1 MINVKFFHSEN
12 GAPLGFS
19 FRGHAGYAA
28 HGSDIVCAAVSSV
41 AYMTANT
48 IIEIMKIDADVVV
61 NEDGAMTLRIPEE
74 SAEKTKELL
83 LGLELH
89 INELRK
95 QYPKNVT
102 ITTEV

>member
-19 FRGHAGYAA
+19 FNGHAGYAA
-28 HGSDIVCAAVSSV
+28 HGSDIVCAAISSV

-48 IIEIMKIDADVVV
+48 IIEIMKIEADADV
-61 NEDGAMTLRIPEE
+61 NENGAMTLKVPEE

-89 INELRK
+89 INELGK

>member
-1 MINVKFFHSEN
+1 
-12 GAPLGFS
+12 
-19 FRGHAGYAA
+19 
-28 HGSDIVCAAVSSV
+28 
-41 AYMTANT
+41 
-48 IIEIMKIDADVVV
+48 MKVDADADVK
-61 NEDGAMTLRIPEE
+61 EDGEMTLRVPEE

-89 INELRK
+89 INELKK

>member
-1 MINVKFFHSEN
+1 MINVKFFHSQN

-19 FRGHAGYAA
+19 FKGHAGYAA
-28 HGSDIVCAAVSSV
+28 HGSDIVCAAISSV

-48 IIEIMKIDADVVV
+48 IIEIMKIDADVDV
-61 NEDGAMTLRIPEE
+61 NEDGAMTLKVPEE
-74 SAEKTKELL
+74 SAEKTKEIL

-89 INELRK
+89 INELKK

>member
-1 MINVKFFHSEN
+1 MISIKFFHSGN
-12 GAPLGFS
+12 GTPLGFN
-19 FRGHAGYAA
+19 FKGHAGYAP

-48 IIEIMKIDADVVV
+48 IIEVMGVKADV
-61 NEDGAMTLRIPEE
+61 NIKGSGEMDFKIPLE
-74 SAEKTKELL
+74 SAEKTKDIL

-89 INELRK
+89 IKELKK
-95 QYPKNVT
+95 QYPQNVT

>member
-1 MINVKFFHSEN
+1 
-12 GAPLGFS
+12 
-19 FRGHAGYAA
+19 
-28 HGSDIVCAAVSSV
+28 
-41 AYMTANT
+41 MTANT
-48 IIEIMKIDADVVV
+48 IIEIMKVPADVDVK
-61 NEDGAMTLRIPEE
+61 EDGAMTLRVSEE

>member
-19 FRGHAGYAA
+19 FKGHAGYAA
-28 HGSDIVCAAVSSV
+28 HGSDIVCAAISSV

-48 IIEIMKIDADVVV
+48 IIEIMKIDAEVGV
-61 NEDGAMTLRIPEE
+61 NEDGAMALKVPEE
-74 SAEKTKELL
+74 SAEKTKEIL

>member
-12 GAPLGFS
+12 GAPSGFS
-19 FRGHAGYAA
+19 FKGHAGYAA

-48 IIEIMKIDADVVV
+48 IIEIMKIDADVDVD
-61 NEDGAMTLRIPEE
+61 EDGKMTLKVPEE

-89 INELRK
+89 IKELKK

>member
-1 MINVKFFHSEN
+1 
-12 GAPLGFS
+12 
-19 FRGHAGYAA
+19 
-28 HGSDIVCAAVSSV
+28 
-41 AYMTANT
+41 MTANT
-48 IIEIMKIDADVVV
+48 IIEIMKVDADADVK
-61 NEDGAMTLRIPEE
+61 EDGEMTLRVPEE

-89 INELRK
+89 INELKK

>member
-19 FRGHAGYAA
+19 FNGHAGYAA
-28 HGSDIVCAAVSSV
+28 HGSDIVCAAISSV

-48 IIEIMKIDADVVV
+48 IIEIMKVDADVDV

-89 INELRK
+89 IKELRK

>member
-1 MINVKFFHSEN
+1 MIRIKFFHSEN
-12 GAPLGFS
+12 EAPLGFS
-19 FRGHAGYAA
+19 FNGHAGYAA

-48 IIEIMKIDADVVV
+48 IIEIMKVDADVNVEE
-61 NEDGAMTLRIPEE
+61 NGEMTLKIPEE

-89 INELRK
+89 INELAK

>member
-19 FRGHAGYAA
+19 FKGHAGYAA
-28 HGSDIVCAAVSSV
+28 HGSDIVCAAISSV

-48 IIEIMKIDADVVV
+48 IIEIMKVDADVEV
-61 NEDGAMTLRIPEE
+61 NEDGEMTLRVPEE

-89 INELRK
+89 IKGLRE

>member
-19 FRGHAGYAA
+19 FKGHAGYAA
-28 HGSDIVCAAVSSV
+28 HGSDIVCAAISSV

-48 IIEIMKIDADVVV
+48 IIEIMKVDADADVK
-61 NEDGAMTLRIPEE
+61 EDGEMTLRVPEE

-89 INELRK
+89 IKGLRE

>member
-1 MINVKFFHSEN
+1 MIKVKFFHSEN

-19 FRGHAGYAA
+19 FIGHAGYGT

-48 IIEIMKIDADVVV
+48 ITEIMGVQADVTV
-61 NEDGAMTLRIPEE
+61 EDDGEMTLKLPEE
-74 SAEKTKELL
+74 STEKTKDIL

-89 INELRK
+89 INELQK

>member
-1 MINVKFFHSEN
+1 MIKVKFFHSEN
-12 GAPLGFS
+12 DAPLGFS
-19 FRGHAGYAA
+19 FKGHAGYAA
-28 HGSDIVCAAVSSV
+28 HGSDIVCAAISSV

-48 IIEIMKIDADVVV
+48 VIEIMGVNADVDVKE
-61 NEDGAMTLRIPEE
+61 NGEMTLKIPEE
-74 SAEKTKELL
+74 SAEKTKDIL

-89 INELRK
+89 INELKK

>member
-12 GAPLGFS
+12 EVPLGFS
-19 FRGHAGYAA
+19 FKGHAGYAA
-28 HGSDIVCAAVSSV
+28 HGSDIVCAAISSV

-48 IIEIMKIDADVVV
+48 IIEIMGIDADVNV
-61 NEDGAMTLRIPEE
+61 NEDGEMTLKVPEE
-74 SAEKTKELL
+74 STQKTKELL

-89 INELRK
+89 INELKK

>member
-1 MINVKFFHSEN
+1 MISVKFFHSEN
-12 GAPLGFS
+12 DAPLGFS
-19 FRGHAGYAA
+19 FKGHAGYAA
-28 HGSDIVCAAVSSV
+28 HGSDIVCAAISSV

-48 IIEIMKIDADVVV
+48 IIEIMKIEADVDVDE
-61 NEDGAMTLRIPEE
+61 NGGMILKIPEE
-74 SAEKTKELL
+74 SADKTKELL

>member
-19 FRGHAGYAA
+19 FKGHAGYAA
-28 HGSDIVCAAVSSV
+28 HGSDIVCAAISSV

-48 IIEIMKIDADVVV
+48 IIEIMGVEADVTVK
-61 NEDGAMTLRIPEE
+61 EDGEMTLKIPEE

-89 INELRK
+89 INELKK

>member
-12 GAPLGFS
+12 GVPSGFS
-19 FRGHAGYAA
+19 FKGHAGYAS
-28 HGSDIVCAAVSSV
+28 HGSDIVCSAVSSV

-48 IIEIMKIDADVVV
+48 IIEIMKVDADVSVKE
-61 NEDGAMTLRIPEE
+61 NGEMTLRVPEE
-74 SAEKTKELL
+74 YTQKTKELL

-89 INELRK
+89 INELGK

>member
-19 FRGHAGYAA
+19 FKGHAGYAA
-28 HGSDIVCAAVSSV
+28 HGSDIVCAAISSV

-48 IIEIMKIDADVVV
+48 IIEIMKVEADVDVK
-61 NEDGAMTLRIPEE
+61 EDGEMTIKVSEE

-89 INELRK
+89 IKGLRE

>member
-1 MINVKFFHSEN
+1 MQ
-12 GAPLGFS
+12 
-19 FRGHAGYAA
+19 
-28 HGSDIVCAAVSSV
+28 
-41 AYMTANT
+41 NT
-48 IIEIMKIDADVVV
+48 IPNARKVCVIYDDDKELENFIQSCGFEIMKVDADVTVK
-61 NEDGAMTLRIPEE
+61 EDGEMTLKVPEE

-89 INELRK
+89 IKELRK

>member
-1 MINVKFFHSEN
+1 MINVKFFRSQN
-12 GAPLGFS
+12 DAPLGFS
-19 FRGHAGYAA
+19 FKGHAGYAA
-28 HGSDIVCAAVSSV
+28 HGSDIVCAAISSV

-48 IIEIMKIDADVVV
+48 IIEIMSIDADVDV
-61 NEDGAMTLRIPEE
+61 NENGEMTLRVPEE

-89 INELRK
+89 INELGK

>member
-1 MINVKFFHSEN
+1 MIKVKFFHSEN

-19 FRGHAGYAA
+19 FNGHAGYAA
-28 HGSDIVCAAVSSV
+28 HGSDIVCAAISSV

-48 IIEIMKIDADVVV
+48 ILEVMGIQADVTV
-61 NEDGAMTLRIPEE
+61 NESGEMTLKIPEE
-74 SAEKTKELL
+74 GTEKTKDIL

-89 INELRK
+89 INELQK

>member
-19 FRGHAGYAA
+19 FKGHAGYAA
-28 HGSDIVCAAVSSV
+28 HGSDIVCAAISSV

-48 IIEIMKIDADVVV
+48 IIEIMGVEADVTVK
-61 NEDGAMTLRIPEE
+61 EDGEMTLEIPEE
-74 SAEKTKELL
+74 SAEKTKDIL

-89 INELRK
+89 INELKK

>member
-1 MINVKFFHSEN
+1 MINVKFFHSQN
-12 GAPLGFS
+12 GVPSGFS
-19 FRGHAGYAA
+19 FKGHAGYAA
-28 HGSDIVCAAVSSV
+28 HGSDIVCAAISSV

-48 IIEIMKIDADVVV
+48 IIEIMGVEADVTVKD
-61 NEDGAMTLRIPEE
+61 DGEMTLKVPEE

-89 INELRK
+89 INELKK

>member
-1 MINVKFFHSEN
+1 MIKVKFFHSEN

-19 FRGHAGYAA
+19 FEGHAGYAA
-28 HGSDIVCAAVSSV
+28 HGSDIVCAAISSV

-48 IIEIMKIDADVVV
+48 IIEIMKVDADVSVDE
-61 NEDGAMTLRIPEE
+61 NGEMTLKIPEE

>member
-1 MINVKFFHSEN
+1 MIRFKFVRSGKAN
-12 GAPLGFS
+12 IGFECS
-19 FRGHAGYAA
+19 GHAGYAA
-28 HGSDIVCAAVSSV
+28 HGSDIVCAAISSV

-48 IIEIMKIDADVVV
+48 IIEIMKVDADADVK
-61 NEDGAMTLRIPEE
+61 EDGEMTLRVPEE

-83 LGLELH
+83 LGLELQ
-89 INELRK
+89 INELKK

>member
-1 MINVKFFHSEN
+1 MIKVKFFHSEN

-19 FRGHAGYAA
+19 FKGHAGYAA
-28 HGSDIVCAAVSSV
+28 HGSDIVCAAISSV

-48 IIEIMKIDADVVV
+48 IIEVMKIDADVDVK
-61 NEDGAMTLRIPEE
+61 EDGGMTLKIPEV

-89 INELRK
+89 IKGLRE

>member
-19 FRGHAGYAA
+19 FKGHAGYAA
-28 HGSDIVCAAVSSV
+28 HGSDIVCAAISSV

-48 IIEIMKIDADVVV
+48 IIEIMKVDADAVV
-61 NEDGAMTLRIPEE
+61 NEDGAMTLKVPEE
-74 SAEKTKELL
+74 RAEKTKELL